1 MSFLDRR
8 AGGAALALI
17 MALGGC
23 IDVDGIVY
31 DLGEGGAGLGG
42 WGVGGAIPEGGGG
55 SGRSYF
61 DVVMDDAP
69 AGFWRFNEASS
80 AEVLDSSGNDHHA
93 LSVLGDG
100 TIERDVVGALFSND
114 PDAAIALSGGA
125 YVILSPNPFD
135 LSGLA
140 PYTFEAWV
148 DVAEATNPPH
158 LFLWIEETP
167 PDNSGMQTFL
177 WADSAYHKRY
187 DGAGGFEEISESPTV
202 LSDGYHHLVITF
214 DGANAR
220 IYIDGALV
228 TDPDPPDFVLPIP
241 SIGSAM
247 ILADTQTGT
256 TLYLDELALYDHALD
271 LTRVEAHYQCGAN
284 ADCP

>member
-1 MSFLDRR
+1 MAALRSCRLRATRCRLQSTTTMSFLDRR

-148 DVAEATNPPH
+148 DVAEATNPPPPLPVDRGDPARQLGDADLPLGGLGLPQAVRRRRGVRRDLRVADRALRRLPPPRDHVRRRQRAH
-158 LFLWIEETP
+158 LHRRRPRHRPRIP
-167 PDNSGMQTFL
+167 PTSCSPFRP
-177 WADSAYHKRY
+177 SAR
-187 DGAGGFEEISESPTV
+187 
-202 LSDGYHHLVITF
+202 
-214 DGANAR
+214 R
-220 IYIDGALV
+220 
-228 TDPDPPDFVLPIP
+228 
-241 SIGSAM
+241 
-247 ILADTQTGT
+247 
-256 TLYLDELALYDHALD
+256 
-271 LTRVEAHYQCGAN
+271 
-284 ADCP
+284 